1 MAENNIIL
9 LENASIAHDDKTILS
24 NINIRIEYGE
34 FVYFIGKVGSGKSSI
49 LKTFYAEIPLR
60 EGKGQILN
68 YDIIKIKSKKIPNL
82 RRNIGMV
89 FQDFQLLNDRSV
101 FENLLFVLKATGWKK
116 KKDMDDRINQV
127 LSEVDMLDK
136 KHEMPH
142 KLSGG
147 EQQSVSIARANLNN
161 PPLIFA
167 DEPTGNLDPASAEK
181 IMQLLTALNEK
192 GKTIIMVTHNYNLLK
207 KHPARTFEFINGTVV
222 EKQNDEA
229 FSLDI

>member
-1 MAENNIIL
+1 MAQNNVIL
-9 LENASIAHDDKTILS
+9 LDNASVSHDENTILS
-24 NINIRIEYGE
+24 GINIRIEKGE
-34 FVYFIGKVGSGKSSI
+34 FVYFIGKVGSGKSSV
-49 LKTFYAEIPLR
+49 LKTLYAEIPFS
-60 EGKGQILN
+60 EGRGQVL
-68 YDIIKIKSKKIPNL
+68 DFDLEQIKSKKIPYL

-89 FQDFQLLNDRSV
+89 FQDFQLLHDRSV

-116 KKDMDDRINQV
+116 KKEMDDRINQV
-127 LSEVDMLDK
+127 LSDVDMLDK

-147 EQQSVSIARANLNN
+147 EQQSISIARANLNN

-181 IMQLLTALNEK
+181 IMQLLKAMNEK
-192 GKTIIMVTHNYNLLK
+192 GKTIVMVTHNYSLLK
-207 KHPARTFEFINGTVV
+207 KYPARTFEFTNGTVV
-222 EKQNDEA
+222 EKLKDEA

>member
-1 MAENNIIL
+1 MAQNNVIL
-9 LENASIAHDDKTILS
+9 LENASVSHDDNTILS
-24 NINIRIEYGE
+24 GINIRIEKGE
-34 FVYFIGKVGSGKSSI
+34 FVYLIGKVGSGKSSI
-49 LKTFYAEIPLR
+49 LKTLYAEIPFR
-60 EGKGQILN
+60 EGRGQVLEF
-68 YDIIKIKSKKIPNL
+68 DIKSIKAKKIPYL

-89 FQDFQLLNDRSV
+89 FQDFQLLTDRSV

-116 KKDMDDRINQV
+116 KKEMDDRINQV

-167 DEPTGNLDPASAEK
+167 DEPTGNLDPSSAEK
-181 IMQLLTALNEK
+181 IMHLLKALNEK
-192 GKTIIMVTHNYNLLK
+192 GKTIVMVTHNYSLLK
-207 KHPARTFEFINGTVV
+207 KYPARTFEFINGTVV